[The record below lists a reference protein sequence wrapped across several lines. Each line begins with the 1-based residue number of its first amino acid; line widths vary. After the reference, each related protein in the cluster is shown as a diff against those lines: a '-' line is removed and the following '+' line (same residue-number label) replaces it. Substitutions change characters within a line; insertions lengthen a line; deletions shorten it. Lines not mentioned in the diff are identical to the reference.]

1 MNPEK
6 VVQDQ
11 LEAYNNRNLSD
22 FLSFYTSDIE
32 IYNFMETI
40 PFIIGITQLETIYKD
55 VFENSPSL
63 KATIKNR
70 IVFDNKVI
78 DEEEVTGRKGINY
91 LKVIAIYEVE
101 NSLIK
106 KVSFIRKIE

>member
-1 MNPEK
+1 
-6 VVQDQ
+6 
-11 LEAYNNRNLSD
+11 
-22 FLSFYTSDIE
+22 
-32 IYNFMETI
+32 METI

-78 DEEEVTGRKGINY
+78 DEEEVTGRKGIDY